1 MELFE
6 EAKCMLRCAFFF
18 SFLFFNFGVFCFR
31 LCEGGSA
38 VLCGDGEL
46 DRLN

>member
-1 MELFE
+1 MFHDISLG
-6 EAKCMLRCAFFF
+6 R
-18 SFLFFNFGVFCFR
+18 FLFFNFGVFCFR